1 MNFIIC
7 IIGII
12 LVVLGLIFVAKV
24 KNPKS
29 VLISVFGIALI
40 CLSSAFTI
48 IPSGYTGVKT
58 TFGQIQE
65 TTIQNGF
72 NWKVPFI
79 DSIELVNNKQQ
90 DFHFAQKSQIWGETS
105 EKIPVYMSDVTV
117 TIQIDNKKSAW
128 IYANVSDYKSQL
140 INESIVA
147 SSLKNAAV
155 QFAAEEVTIRSN
167 IENKACEE
175 LQASVNAKYGEN
187 VVHIKKVVINDM
199 DFEASYNEAI
209 NQKNLAKQQQE
220 AQAIQNQIAIDAA
233 NKDAEVK
240 RVTAEA
246 EAQAKVTQAQGEAD
260 AIKVKA
266 DAEAEANQKL
276 SQSLTDLILQN
287 KFYEKWNGQLP
298 VVTGSDS
305 ALIDVPIGQL
315 IGE

>member
-1 MNFIIC
+1 MAIIFTLIGIFLILAGIVISVRKDNFKYAAITAV
-7 IIGII
+7 GII
-12 LVVLGLIFVAKV
+12 LALVV
-24 KNPKS
+24 NS
-29 VLISVFGIALI
+29 
-40 CLSSAFTI
+40 FTI

-90 DFHFAQKSQIWGETS
+90 DLHFAQKTQIWGETS
-105 EKIPVYMSDVTV
+105 EKIPVYMADVTV
-117 TIQIDNKKSAW
+117 TIQIDNEKSAW

-140 INESIVA
+140 VSDAIVA
-147 SSLKNAAV
+147 SSLKNAAE
-155 QFAAEEVTIRSN
+155 QFPAEEVTVRSN

-175 LQASVNAKYGEN
+175 LQASVDAKYGEN

-209 NQKNLAKQQQE
+209 NQKNLAQKQQE
-220 AQAIQNQIAIDAA
+220 AQAIQNQIAIEAA

-246 EAQAKVTQAQGEAD
+246 EADAKVTQAQGEAD

-276 SQSLTDLILQN
+276 SQSLTDSVLQN

-298 VVTGSDS
+298 TVTGSNS
-305 ALIDVPIGQL
+305 TLIDMPVQ
-315 IGE
+315 

>member
-1 MNFIIC
+1 MAIIFTLIGIFLILAGIVISVRKDNFKYAAITA
-7 IIGII
+7 IGII
-12 LVVLGLIFVAKV
+12 LALVV
-24 KNPKS
+24 NS
-29 VLISVFGIALI
+29 
-40 CLSSAFTI
+40 FTI

-90 DFHFAQKSQIWGETS
+90 DLRFAQKTQIWGETS
-105 EKIPVYMSDVTV
+105 EKIPVYMADVTV
-117 TIQIDNKKSAW
+117 TIQIDNEKSAW

-140 INESIVA
+140 VSDAIVA
-147 SSLKNAAV
+147 SSLKNAAE
-155 QFAAEEVTIRSN
+155 QFPAEEVTVRSN

-175 LQASVNAKYGEN
+175 LQASVDAKYGEN

-209 NQKNLAKQQQE
+209 NQKNLAQKQQE
-220 AQAIQNQIAIDAA
+220 AQAIQNQIAIEAA

-246 EAQAKVTQAQGEAD
+246 EADAKVTQAQGEAD

-276 SQSLTDLILQN
+276 SQSLTDSILQN

-298 VVTGSDS
+298 TVTGSNS
-305 ALIDVPIGQL
+305 ALIDMPVQ
-315 IGE
+315 

>member
-1 MNFIIC
+1 MAIIFTLIGLALALAGVIISVRKDNFKYAAITAV
-7 IIGII
+7 GII
-12 LVVLGLIFVAKV
+12 LALVV
-24 KNPKS
+24 N
-29 VLISVFGIALI
+29 
-40 CLSSAFTI
+40 AFTI

-90 DFHFAQKSQIWGETS
+90 DLHFAQKTQIWGETS
-105 EKIPVYMSDVTV
+105 EKIPVYMADVTV
-117 TIQIDNKKSAW
+117 TIQIDNEKSAW

-140 INESIVA
+140 VNESIVA
-147 SSLKNAAV
+147 SSLKNAAE
-155 QFAAEEVTIRSN
+155 QFPAEEVTVRSN
-167 IENKACEE
+167 IENKASKE
-175 LQASVNAKYGEN
+175 LQASVDAKYGEN
-187 VVHIKKVVINDM
+187 VVHIKKVIINDM
-199 DFEASYNEAI
+199 DFEASYNDAI
-209 NQKNLAKQQQE
+209 NQKNLAQKQQE
-220 AQAIQNQIAIDAA
+220 AQAIQNQIAIEAA

-246 EAQAKVTQAQGEAD
+246 EADAKATQAQGEAD

-276 SQSLTDLILQN
+276 SQSLTDFVLQN

-298 VVTGSDS
+298 TVTGSNS
-305 ALIDVPIGQL
+305 TLIDMPVQ
-315 IGE
+315 

>member
-1 MNFIIC
+1 MFTFIFTF
-7 IIGII
+7 IGLALIAVGVI
-12 LVVLGLIFVAKV
+12 LSMKKGSFKYAA
-24 KNPKS
+24 
-29 VLISVFGIALI
+29 ISVAGIVLAFAVN
-40 CLSSAFTI
+40 SFTI

-90 DFHFAQKSQIWGETS
+90 DLRFAQKTQIWGETS
-105 EKIPVYMSDVTV
+105 EKIPVYMADVTV
-117 TIQIDNKKSAW
+117 TIQIDNEKSAW

-140 INESIVA
+140 VSESIVA
-147 SSLKNAAV
+147 SSLKNAAE
-155 QFAAEEVTIRSN
+155 QFPAEEVTVRSN

-175 LQASVNAKYGEN
+175 LQASVDAKYGEN

-209 NQKNLAKQQQE
+209 NQKNLAQKQQE
-220 AQAIQNQIAIDAA
+220 AQAIQNQIAIEAA

-246 EAQAKVTQAQGEAD
+246 EADAKVTQAQGEAD

-266 DAEAEANQKL
+266 DAEAEANKKL
-276 SQSLTDLILQN
+276 SQSLTDSVLQN

-298 VVTGSDS
+298 TVTGSNS
-305 ALIDVPIGQL
+305 TLIDMPVQ
-315 IGE
+315 

>member
-1 MNFIIC
+1 MFTFIFTF
-7 IIGII
+7 IG
-12 LVVLGLIFVAKV
+12 L
-24 KNPKS
+24 
-29 VLISVFGIALI
+29 ALI
-40 CLSSAFTI
+40 AVGGILSMKKGSFKYAAISAVGIVLAFAVNSFTI

-90 DFHFAQKSQIWGETS
+90 DLRFAQETQIWGETS
-105 EKIPVYMSDVTV
+105 EKIPVYMADVTV
-117 TIQIDNKKSAW
+117 TIQIDNEKSAW

-140 INESIVA
+140 VSDAIVA
-147 SSLKNAAV
+147 SSLKNAAE
-155 QFAAEEVTIRSN
+155 QFPAEEVTVRSN

-175 LQASVNAKYGEN
+175 LQASVDAKYGEN
-187 VVHIKKVVINDM
+187 VVHIKRVVINDM
-199 DFEASYNEAI
+199 NFEASYNEAI
-209 NQKNLAKQQQE
+209 NQKNLAQKQQE
-220 AQAIQNQIAIDAA
+220 AQAIQNQIAIEAA

-246 EAQAKVTQAQGEAD
+246 EADAKVTQAQGEAD

-276 SQSLTDLILQN
+276 SQSLTDSILQN

-298 VVTGSDS
+298 TVTGSNS
-305 ALIDVPIGQL
+305 ALIDMPVQ
-315 IGE
+315 

>member
-1 MNFIIC
+1 MAIIFTLIGLALALAGVIISVRKDNFKYAAITAV
-7 IIGII
+7 GII
-12 LVVLGLIFVAKV
+12 LALVV
-24 KNPKS
+24 N
-29 VLISVFGIALI
+29 
-40 CLSSAFTI
+40 AFTI

-90 DFHFAQKSQIWGETS
+90 DLHFAQKTQIWGETS
-105 EKIPVYMSDVTV
+105 EKIPVYMADVTV
-117 TIQIDNKKSAW
+117 TIQIDNEKSAW

-140 INESIVA
+140 VNESIVA
-147 SSLKNAAV
+147 SSLKNAAE
-155 QFAAEEVTIRSN
+155 QFPAEEVTVRSN
-167 IENKACEE
+167 IENKASKE
-175 LQASVNAKYGEN
+175 LQASVDAKYGEN
-187 VVHIKKVVINDM
+187 VVHIKKVIINDM
-199 DFEASYNEAI
+199 DFEASYNNAI
-209 NQKNLAKQQQE
+209 NQKNLAQKQQE
-220 AQAIQNQIAIDAA
+220 AQAIQNQIAIEAA

-246 EAQAKVTQAQGEAD
+246 EADAKATQAQGEAD

-276 SQSLTDLILQN
+276 SQSLTDFVLQN

-298 VVTGSDS
+298 TVTGSNS
-305 ALIDVPIGQL
+305 TLIDMPVQ
-315 IGE
+315 

>member
-1 MNFIIC
+1 MFTFIFTLIGLALTLAGVIISVRKDNFKYAAITAV
-7 IIGII
+7 GII
-12 LVVLGLIFVAKV
+12 LALVV
-24 KNPKS
+24 N
-29 VLISVFGIALI
+29 
-40 CLSSAFTI
+40 AFTI

-90 DFHFAQKSQIWGETS
+90 DLHFAQKSQIWGETS
-105 EKIPVYMSDVTV
+105 EKIPVYMADVTV
-117 TIQIDNKKSAW
+117 TIQIDNEKSAW

-140 INESIVA
+140 VSESIVA
-147 SSLKNAAV
+147 SSLKNAAE
-155 QFAAEEVTIRSN
+155 QFPAEEVTVRSN
-167 IENKACEE
+167 IENKSCEE
-175 LQASVNAKYGEN
+175 LQKSIDAKYGEN

-199 DFEASYNEAI
+199 DFEASYNDAI
-209 NQKNLAKQQQE
+209 NQKNLAQKQQE
-220 AQAIQNQIAIDAA
+220 AQAIQNQIAIEAA

-246 EAQAKVTQAQGEAD
+246 EADAKVTQAQGEAD

-276 SQSLTDLILQN
+276 SQSLTDSVLQN

-298 VVTGSDS
+298 TVTGSNS
-305 ALIDVPIGQL
+305 TLIDIPVQ
-315 IGE
+315 